1 MAEEIRQTEALT
13 EEEKRQLFGWG
24 ENIFG
29 VAALELSWRPK
40 DLHFSL
46 YSNGELVS
54 HVGVLKHVLII
65 NGKLITVGGVGG
77 VVTVPKAQ
85 KNGFA
90 GRLMRHAAKFFE
102 REWKV
107 DAGLLFCLPNLMSY
121 YEKLGWHGVEGAVV
135 FDQPNGKIAS
145 TLCVMVLPLSKADW
159 ASGNID
165 LQSLPW

>member
-40 DLHFSL
+40 DLHFLL

-85 KNGFA
+85 KKGFA

-102 REWKV
+102 REWRV
-107 DAGLLFCLPNLMSY
+107 DAGLLFS
-121 YEKLGWHGVEGAVV
+121 
-135 FDQPNGKIAS
+135 FQ
-145 TLCVMVLPLSKADW
+145 T
-159 ASGNID
+159 
-165 LQSLPW
+165 